1 MRAPGDRIEEK
12 RRHIVA
18 ISWLG
23 GRPLDRALHWK
34 NMVKNAGS
42 VAVVD
47 DEENL
52 RETVAYALRREGYRV
67 DLYADGE
74 DAWSRFESELPD
86 VCVLDI
92 LMPRM
97 DGLELCRKL
106 RSRSEVLPIIFLTSK
121 DEEFD
126 RVLGLELGA
135 DDYLCKPFAM
145 RELVARIKV
154 LFRRLALVGAR
165 SDEEELLSLGPL
177 TLDLSRYQ
185 ATWNNES
192 LSLTVTEFML
202 LHVLARRPGHVKS
215 RTQLMAEC
223 YPHDAY
229 VSERTIDSHVK
240 RLRKK
245 FAQIDPDFD
254 AVDTVYG
261 LGYRYRERDP

>member
-1 MRAPGDRIEEK
+1 MAK
-12 RRHIVA
+12 HI
-18 ISWLG
+18 
-23 GRPLDRALHWK
+23 
-34 NMVKNAGS
+34 GS
-42 VAVVD
+42 VAIVD
-47 DEENL
+47 DEENI
-52 RETVAYALRREGYRV
+52 RETVAYALRREGYHV
-67 DLYADGE
+67 DLYRDGQ
-74 DAWSRFESELPD
+74 DAWERFDNDLPD
-86 VCVLDI
+86 VAVLDI

-106 RSRSEVLPIIFLTSK
+106 RGQSELLPIIFLTSK

-154 LFRRLALVGAR
+154 LFRRLALAGANT
-165 SDEEELLSLGPL
+165 DTDGEEVVTLGSLSL
-177 TLDLSRYQ
+177 DMRRYQ
-185 ATWNNES
+185 ATWKEAP

-202 LHVLARRPGHVKS
+202 LHALARRPGHVKS
-215 RTQLMAEC
+215 RARLMEEC

-245 FAQIDPDFD
+245 FARIDPDFD
-254 AVDTVYG
+254 EIDTVYG
-261 LGYRYRERDP
+261 LGYRYREHQS

>member
-1 MRAPGDRIEEK
+1 MAK
-12 RRHIVA
+12 H
-18 ISWLG
+18 L
-23 GRPLDRALHWK
+23 
-34 NMVKNAGS
+34 GS
-42 VAVVD
+42 VAIVD
-47 DEENL
+47 DEENI
-52 RETVAYALRREGYRV
+52 RETVAYALRREGYHV
-67 DLYADGE
+67 DLYRDGQ
-74 DAWSRFESELPD
+74 DAWERFDNDLPD
-86 VCVLDI
+86 VAVLDI

-106 RSRSEVLPIIFLTSK
+106 RGQSERLPIIFLTSK

-154 LFRRLALVGAR
+154 LFRRLALAGGDLGAGT
-165 SDEEELLSLGPL
+165 DGEEVVALGPL
-177 TLDLSRYQ
+177 SLDMRRYQ
-185 ATWNNES
+185 ATWRDVP

-202 LHVLARRPGHVKS
+202 LHALARRPGHVKS
-215 RTQLMAEC
+215 RAQLMQEC

-245 FAQIDPDFD
+245 FARIDPDFD
-254 AVDTVYG
+254 EIDTVYG
-261 LGYRYRERDP
+261 LGYRYREHSS

>member
-1 MRAPGDRIEEK
+1 MAK
-12 RRHIVA
+12 H
-18 ISWLG
+18 
-23 GRPLDRALHWK
+23 
-34 NMVKNAGS
+34 MGS
-42 VAVVD
+42 VAIVD
-47 DEENL
+47 DEENI
-52 RETVAYALRREGYRV
+52 RETVAYALRREGYHV
-67 DLYADGE
+67 DLYRDGQ
-74 DAWSRFESELPD
+74 DAWERFDNELPD
-86 VCVLDI
+86 VAVLDI

-106 RSRSEVLPIIFLTSK
+106 RGQSERLPIIFLTSK

-154 LFRRLALVGAR
+154 LFRRLALAGANAGA
-165 SDEEELLSLGPL
+165 DGEEVVTLGSLSL
-177 TLDLSRYQ
+177 DMRRYQ
-185 ATWNNES
+185 ATWKDTP

-202 LHVLARRPGHVKS
+202 LHALARRPGHVKS
-215 RTQLMAEC
+215 RARLMEEC

-245 FAQIDPDFD
+245 FGHIDPDFD
-254 AVDTVYG
+254 EIDTVYG
-261 LGYRYRERDP
+261 LGYRYREHQS